1 MLNASICTVVILHQ
15 SPFPYHQEED
25 YQQLLTS
32 TFGKVYIE
40 QTPLK
45 AIEKCRHI
53 KHSLLLVDLDAM
65 DSPLKKDTIQLL
77 ETIQRDLENTSIPLV
92 VCSNDDSA
100 QFMLDCIHA
109 GAVDY
114 LLKPIYSNMI
124 KTLFLKL
131 YTPRKQSALLLP
143 QQQHSIPS
151 PTSLY
156 ERIKDTHLS
165 KTVMEAFVP
174 KTMIQVSPFVLTKK
188 QLTDLKTRI
197 YSWDFG
203 PFGLSTGELVHVVY
217 LIFSQ
222 VLSLPD
228 LSFIVLTKNQWYDFI
243 IDLASTYHDENP
255 YHNFAHAVDVLQCLF
270 VMLCE
275 SGILPFFNKKDRIG
289 LLTPKD
295 VFALLIAAIGHD
307 AAHPGVNNAFLI
319 NSSNPLATL
328 YNDRSVLE
336 SLHSM
341 TLFQLLNKH
350 GLIDMIGGVH
360 SEDYKEFRKTVV
372 SSILATDMS
381 LHLEYVTK
389 IKEQASRFHLNQV
402 EPIDVE
408 RNLLCSALIKC
419 ADISNVARPFRWGTK
434 WAELLVEEFV
444 CQGDLEKE
452 LGMPVLPMND
462 RDKVI
467 LEDSQIG
474 FIRFVALD
482 LFQNV
487 REILVD
493 LSFAVDQ
500 IQANLKEWETRK
512 HSLTAHDSGVSNLF
526 SVLPSSSDDE
536 DNFHSDEYK
545 CMIEAG
551 SKRSS
556 SIDLCSSDVKK
567 RAPLEKKTSLYHPI
581 QLDENNVS
589 PGETRKNPIYCQC
602 AIQ

>member
-1 MLNASICTVVILHQ
+1 MLNASFCTVVILHQ
-15 SPFPYHQEED
+15 IKPYPD
-25 YQQLLTS
+25 YQQLLIS
-32 TFGKVYIE
+32 TFGKE

-45 AIEKCRHI
+45 AIERCRHN
-53 KHSLLLVDLDAM
+53 KNSLLLVDLDAI
-65 DSPLKKDTIQLL
+65 DFTLHENALHLL
-77 ETIQRDLENTSIPLV
+77 ETVERDLKTSSIPLV

-100 QFMLDCIHA
+100 QFMLDCLQA

-114 LLKPIYSNMI
+114 LLKPIYSNVI

-131 YTPRKQSALLLP
+131 FKRKESTLLLP
-143 QQQHSIPS
+143 QQHHSIPS

-174 KTMIQVSPFVLTKK
+174 KTMIQVSPLTKK
-188 QLTDLKTRI
+188 QQANLKTRI
-197 YSWDFG
+197 FSWDFG
-203 PFGLSTGELVHVVY
+203 PFGLTTNELVHVVY
-217 LIFSQ
+217 LIFDQ
-222 VLSLPD
+222 VISLPD
-228 LSFIVLTKNQWYDFI
+228 LSHIVFSQSQWYDFI
-243 IDLASTYHDENP
+243 IDLASAYHDQNP

-270 VMLCE
+270 VLLCE
-275 SGILPFFNKKDRIG
+275 SGLLPFSNKTSRIH
-289 LLTPKD
+289 LLTAKD
-295 VFALLIAAIGHD
+295 IFALLIAAIGHD

-350 GLIDMIGGVH
+350 GLIDLIGGLH
-360 SEDYKEFRKTVV
+360 SEDYKAFRKTVV

-381 LHLEYVTK
+381 LHLEYVAK
-389 IKEQASRFHLNQV
+389 IKEQAIRFHQNQV
-402 EPIDVE
+402 EPNDLE

-419 ADISNVARPFRWGTK
+419 ADISNVARPFRWGTQ
-434 WAELLVEEFV
+434 WAELLIEEFV

-500 IQANLKEWETRK
+500 IQANLKQWETRK
-512 HSLTAHDSGVSNLF
+512 HALTAHDSGVSNL
-526 SVLPSSSDDE
+526 LDE
-536 DNFHSDEYK
+536 EDTFDSDEYK
-545 CMIEAG
+545 YMIETG

-556 SIDLCSSDVKK
+556 SMDLCSSGVKK
-567 RAPLEKKTSLYHPI
+567 RAPLEKQASIYHPI

-589 PGETRKNPIYCQC
+589 PGETRKNPVYCQC